1 MTHEPDLLSPAS
13 RVGRRRGGARRG
25 WPGDGQALS
34 AHLGHRAYPRAGAHA
49 RSIGRGDR
57 GDRAGARHRSLP
69 NRGSGDGP
77 PARAQMPNAA
87 VPLTVASQARFQ
99 KQQRRSQCLLW
110 RDDQPP
116 SEDEIAHRVSARG
129 HGPRRASRGR
139 GLVDTVGRRSTPQ
152 ARLLP
157 RGRGRRR
164 SDAERAR
171 QGADGRQDR
180 PRSRRPLGRL
190 RHDARSPAAA
200 GNREG
205 RPWRAGA
212 PSRACPHRGGTG
224 REPCTSRFAN
234 SGFSWQRSRPSS
246 TVAAAKA
253 MVR

>member
-1 MTHEPDLLSPAS
+1 MNQTYFHLHLVSDGGEEGLAAAGQAMAKLYPHISAIEHIHAQVRTPDRLGEVTAAIEREPGIVLYRIADPEMAHRLERKCRALRCPSLSLLKLAS
-13 RVGRRRGGARRG
+13 RSSTV
-25 WPGDGQALS
+25 D
-34 AHLGHRAYPRAGAHA
+34 
-49 RSIGRGDR
+49 
-57 GDRAGARHRSLP
+57 
-69 NRGSGDGP
+69 
-77 PARAQMPNAA
+77 PNASYGEMISLHLKTRSRTA
-87 VPLTVASQARFQ
+87 F
-99 KQQRRSQCLLW
+99 RR
-110 RDDQPP
+110 
-116 SEDEIAHRVSARG
+116 RG

-139 GLVDTVGRRSTPQ
+139 GLVDTVGRRATPQ

-234 SGFSWQRSRPSS
+234 LASPGSGRVPARPA
-246 TVAAAKA
+246 AAAKA